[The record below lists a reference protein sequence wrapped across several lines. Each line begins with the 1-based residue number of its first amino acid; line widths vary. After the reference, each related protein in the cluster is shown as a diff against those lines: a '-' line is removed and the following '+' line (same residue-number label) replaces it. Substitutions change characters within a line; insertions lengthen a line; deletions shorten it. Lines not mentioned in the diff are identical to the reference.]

1 MGRFARLEYFA
12 GACSSDGVAGGT
24 FYSDISRRGRKGAE
38 IYRRSETLKVIE
50 KEFAYS
56 RSKGKGYITQV
67 GWNIVPK
74 LPAEA
79 LKKFMT
85 RSPLC
90 SEERILL
97 ESCGHGDIIF
107 SLEFKIPNFS
117 KKDLPK
123 LLDLLSKMPK
133 KETIFRNDWDD
144 KSVRNFF
151 LRKIKFGPSKYYSC
165 ETPFYV

>member
-24 FYSDISRRGRKGAE
+24 FYSDISRRHPGTE
-38 IYRRSETLKVIE
+38 IYRRSEALEVIE

-56 RSKGKGYITQV
+56 RSKGKGYIQKL
-67 GWNIVPK
+67 GWSIVPK

-133 KETIFRNDWDD
+133 RETIFRDGWDD
-144 KSVRNFF
+144 ESVRKFF
-151 LRKIKFGPSKYYSC
+151 LRKIKFGSSKHYSC
-165 ETPFYV
+165 EIPFYV